1 MAAGRTIWT
10 VTPEA
15 FDSLLYSFH
24 SDRDHAGRLY
34 ENLRRKLLE
43 FFEAR
48 GSNMPDEHADET
60 FDRVMRRITEGETIE
75 NPSAYCYGVAKFVWM
90 EASRRRAKE
99 PVELDENVLPSVV
112 INDHESEAQRA
123 REAVEQRLDCLEKC
137 LDHLAVETRE
147 FIVEYY
153 KEENGIKIEQRKLL
167 AERLSTTLNALRLR
181 ASRLRRELGKCTEK
195 CVERNA
201 TNISSTN
208 KVSSND

>member
-1 MAAGRTIWT
+1 MALTKTAWT

-15 FDSLLYSFH
+15 FDALLHSFA

-48 GSNMPDEHADET
+48 GSHTPDEHADET
-60 FDRVMRRITEGETIE
+60 FDRVMRRIAEGERIE
-75 NPSAYCYGVAKFVWM
+75 NPTGYCYGVARFVWK
-90 EASRRRAKE
+90 EASRRRSKE
-99 PVELDENVLPSVV
+99 PVELDENAAFPAI
-112 INDHESEAQRA
+112 INDANSDLDTA
-123 REAVEQRLDCLEKC
+123 RELVERRLDCLEKC
-137 LDHLAVETRE
+137 LDRLAHETRS

-181 ASRLRRELGKCTEK
+181 ASRLRRELAKCTEK
-195 CVERNA
+195 CVTQAEA
-201 TNISSTN
+201 P
-208 KVSSND
+208 D